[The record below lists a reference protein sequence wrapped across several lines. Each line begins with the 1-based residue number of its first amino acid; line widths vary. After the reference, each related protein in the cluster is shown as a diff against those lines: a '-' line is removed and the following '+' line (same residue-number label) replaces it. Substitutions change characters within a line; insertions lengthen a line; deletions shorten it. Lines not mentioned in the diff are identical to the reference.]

1 MVLVSGGR
9 WCRGNTHTNELWNED
24 VGRMDVRE
32 LPLGQLLAR
41 TRWDTHAS
49 GLAFDRKKTSLLAE
63 QAQAFIAEQS
73 LCVIAG
79 PGPQAELLPSPSS
92 VLPGL
97 FVYRRPLPLL
107 GLHVRQ
113 AFFHCPKYIKMR
125 IPGLTAA
132 VASPSEETWPLR
144 RLVDRSQGYLSEPMR
159 AYIAQLALYFWT
171 SACLRGKGIAS

>member
-1 MVLVSGGR
+1 
-9 WCRGNTHTNELWNED
+9 
-24 VGRMDVRE
+24 MDVRE

-49 GLAFDRKKTSLLAE
+49 GFAFDRKKTSLLAE

-97 FVYRRPLPLL
+97 FAYRRPLPLL

-113 AFFHCPKYIKMR
+113 AFFHCPKYIKTR
-125 IPGLTAA
+125 ISGRARVLEVRELPAEVAHNCPGAERGSSANSAA
-132 VASPSEETWPLR
+132 CSATKR
-144 RLVDRSQGYLSEPMR
+144 RLVYSPC
-159 AYIAQLALYFWT
+159 I
-171 SACLRGKGIAS
+171 

>member
-1 MVLVSGGR
+1 
-9 WCRGNTHTNELWNED
+9 
-24 VGRMDVRE
+24 MDVRE

-49 GLAFDRKKTSLLAE
+49 GFAFDRKKTSLLAE

-97 FVYRRPLPLL
+97 FAYRRPLPLL

-113 AFFHCPKYIKMR
+113 AFFHCPKYIKTR

-132 VASPSEETWPLR
+132 VASPSKGTWRLR